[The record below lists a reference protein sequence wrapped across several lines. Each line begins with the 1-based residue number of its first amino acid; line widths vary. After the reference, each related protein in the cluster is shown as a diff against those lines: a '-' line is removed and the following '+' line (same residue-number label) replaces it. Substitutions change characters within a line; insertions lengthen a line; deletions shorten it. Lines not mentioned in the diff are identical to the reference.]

1 VSINKEQVKVL
12 SFRVPAP
19 SVELAGNIF
28 SVDPEKPR
36 PVLLLLH
43 GIPRSKPEPGDE
55 GYAPLARRA
64 ALEGFAAV
72 FFNFR
77 GTGESTG
84 NFHLKGWSNDL
95 VAVVDYLCSR
105 PEIDPDRI
113 FAAGFSGGAAT
124 AIYTAAT
131 DMRLRAVVSVSC
143 PARFDALTKFEAGN
157 MIKAFREIGLFRDP
171 EFPPS
176 LESWKA
182 EFEEMAPIRW
192 VDRVSPRP
200 ILLIHGE
207 DDELV
212 PPKHAQQLFAK
223 AGDPKELIWIPGGP
237 HRLRKVPEVIEQ
249 ILSWL
254 KPRASLD

>member
-1 VSINKEQVKVL
+1 MKVI
-12 SFRVPAP
+12 SFRVPAGP
-19 SVELAGNIF
+19 VELAGRIY
-28 SVDPEKPR
+28 SVEPQKPR
-36 PVLLLLH
+36 PALILLH

-84 NFHLKGWSNDL
+84 NFHLKGWSEDL
-95 VAVVDYLCSR
+95 VAVTDYLCSR
-105 PEIDPDRI
+105 PEIDPERI

-124 AIYTAAT
+124 AIYTVAR
-131 DMRLRAVVSVSC
+131 DMRLRAVISVSC
-143 PARFDALTKFEAGN
+143 PARFDVLEKLEPRD
-157 MIKAFREIGLFRDP
+157 MIKTFREIGLFRDP
-171 EFPPS
+171 GFPPS

-192 VDRVSPRP
+192 VDHISPRP
-200 ILLIHGE
+200 LLLIHGE

-212 PPKHAQQLFAK
+212 PGDHAQQLFEK
-223 AGDPKELIWIPGGP
+223 ARDPKELVWIPRGP
-237 HRLRKVPEVIEQ
+237 HRLRELPEVTER
-249 ILSWL
+249 ILTWL
-254 KPRASLD
+254 RTT